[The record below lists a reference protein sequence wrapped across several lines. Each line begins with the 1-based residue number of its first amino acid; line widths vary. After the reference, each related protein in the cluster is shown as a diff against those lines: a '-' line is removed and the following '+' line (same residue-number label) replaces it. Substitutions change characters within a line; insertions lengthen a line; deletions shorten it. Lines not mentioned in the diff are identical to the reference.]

1 MPSPTLSQAC
11 RGDAVTLPRWIAVA
25 NKRFTNRFIEP
36 VVRRFKHYTVV
47 HHVGRISGKKYR
59 TPVYAFAGPGHWFIA
74 LTYGPEADWV
84 RNVMAGGGSLRFAST
99 DQEIVAMTIV
109 GRDEAWLHLPRL
121 VRVFLRLLRVRDFA
135 RIERG
140 HE

>member
-1 MPSPTLSQAC
+1 MP
-11 RGDAVTLPRWIAVA
+11 LPRWIAVV

-36 VVRRFKHYTVV
+36 FVRRFKHYAVV
-47 HHVGRISGKKYR
+47 HHVGRVSGSSYR
-59 TPVYAFAGPGHWFIA
+59 TPVYAFAGRNHWYIA

-84 RNVMAGGGSLRFAST
+84 RNVMTEGGSIRFASNHQKIT
-99 DQEIVAMTIV
+99 AMTLV
-109 GRDEAWLHLPRL
+109 GRDEAWHHLPLL

-135 RIERG
+135 CIEHS